1 MKLLLNGIVIKT
13 SPSFC
18 TQSSKLVSQTGNKHY
33 VLNSYLLDCAAHL
46 KYNGSSQHLFKFF
59 L

>member
-1 MKLLLNGIVIKT
+1 MRLLLNGIVIKT

-33 VLNSYLLDCAAHL
+33 AKNSYLLDCVAHL
-46 KYNGSSQHLFKFF
+46 KYNGSS
-59 L
+59 